1 MNYYL
6 ILRAIPFLLAA
17 QSSMFAINDWLSVM
31 LGPDCWNFSPKE
43 LNIDHHQHLGGGND
57 DRYGTYASSG
67 QRYGVNTE
75 LLTDPIAQSL
85 RYAVSGV
92 GVHLAFIACTMIY
105 IGVHLHSRD
114 NRAPLFMLILDGITF
129 GNAMGL
135 FHPNTAGHPRCLDED
150 IPMAE
155 CAKALMTFAPVVVMD
170 AMWFLVVLLFPG
182 GGGGGRTENHPT
194 KRD

>member
-43 LNIDHHQHLGGGND
+43 LNIIDHQHDLAGGND

-67 QRYGVNTE
+67 QRYGVDTE

-92 GVHLAFIACTMIY
+92 GVCT
-105 IGVHLHSRD
+105 
-114 NRAPLFMLILDGITF
+114 
-129 GNAMGL
+129 
-135 FHPNTAGHPRCLDED
+135 
-150 IPMAE
+150 
-155 CAKALMTFAPVVVMD
+155 
-170 AMWFLVVLLFPG
+170 
-182 GGGGGRTENHPT
+182 
-194 KRD
+194 

>member
-1 MNYYL
+1 MIKYTQVFSTLPTMNYYL

-43 LNIDHHQHLGGGND
+43 FQGHLAGND

-92 GVHLAFIACTMIY
+92 VVCT
-105 IGVHLHSRD
+105 
-114 NRAPLFMLILDGITF
+114 
-129 GNAMGL
+129 
-135 FHPNTAGHPRCLDED
+135 
-150 IPMAE
+150 
-155 CAKALMTFAPVVVMD
+155 
-170 AMWFLVVLLFPG
+170 
-182 GGGGGRTENHPT
+182 
-194 KRD
+194 